1 MDLIVNEVLVLG
13 TARLNLERTV
23 LSEKKL
29 DAEATYFIILV
40 KWNAQNNRVHI
51 EENYITGSHSFLVG
65 RNAE

>member
-13 TARLNLERTV
+13 IACLNLERTM

-40 KWNAQNNRVHI
+40 KWNAENN
-51 EENYITGSHSFLVG
+51 
-65 RNAE
+65 